1 MSPTVEI
8 TDLPRE
14 TVVELCTDF
23 METMLALYDRA
34 KGEVI
39 ASREDMSAH
48 SRGGSH
54 RGTKHIYP

>member
-1 MSPTVEI
+1 MSPIVKI

-23 METMLALYDRA
+23 METILAHYDRA

-39 ASREDMSAH
+39 ASREDMSGR
-48 SRGGSH
+48 SRGGS
-54 RGTKHIYP
+54 RC